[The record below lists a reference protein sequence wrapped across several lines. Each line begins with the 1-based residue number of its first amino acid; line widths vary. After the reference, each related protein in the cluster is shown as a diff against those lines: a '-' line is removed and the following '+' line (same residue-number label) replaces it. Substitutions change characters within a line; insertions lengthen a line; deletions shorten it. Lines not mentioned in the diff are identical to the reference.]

1 MPEGKDI
8 SLQEEVKLA
17 EAQVVHAKRKEREQ
31 RMEYHGLS
39 LDEVMGEDMELVLAE
54 EERILAEAALIRKK
68 RATSHQKIKPVV
80 VNSLEEFVKVIEE
93 TYFLEEETNL
103 VDLLLAK
110 VEDIEE
116 QVAQMT
122 VPSSQEVLQD
132 IKKLREFIVENV
144 ENVKIR

>member
-1 MPEGKDI
+1 MPGVKDI

-31 RMEYHGLS
+31 RMAYHGLS
-39 LDEVMGEDMELVLAE
+39 LDEVMGDEMELVLAE

-68 RATSHQKIKPVV
+68 RAQARQVKPVV
-80 VNSLEEFVKVIEE
+80 VHSLAEFVEALEVVYDSEKE
-93 TYFLEEETNL
+93 TSL
-103 VDLLLAK
+103 VDLLLTK

-122 VPSSQEVLQD
+122 TPSSQDVLQD
-132 IKKLREFIVENV
+132 IKNLREFIVENV
-144 ENVKIR
+144 ENINIR

>member
-17 EAQVVHAKRKEREQ
+17 EAQVVYAKRKEREQ

-68 RATSHQKIKPVV
+68 RAQARQVKPIVM
-80 VNSLEEFVKVIEE
+80 SDLSEFVEA
-93 TYFLEEETNL
+93 LEFVYYSKKETNL

>member
-1 MPEGKDI
+1 MPEDENI
-8 SLQEEVKLA
+8 SPQEEVKLA
-17 EAQVVHAKRKEREQ
+17 EAQVVYAKRKEREQ

-68 RATSHQKIKPVV
+68 KRAQARQVKPIVM
-80 VNSLEEFVKVIEE
+80 SDLSEFVEA
-93 TYFLEEETNL
+93 LEFVYYSKKETNL

-122 VPSSQEVLQD
+122 TPSSQEVLQN
-132 IKKLREFIVENV
+132 IKNLREFIVENI
-144 ENVKIR
+144 NIR

>member
-1 MPEGKDI
+1 MPGGKDI

-31 RMEYHGLS
+31 RMAYHGLS

-68 RATSHQKIKPVV
+68 RAQARQVKPVV
-80 VNSLEEFVKVIEE
+80 VHSLAEFVEA
-93 TYFLEEETNL
+93 LEVVYDSEKEANL

-116 QVAQMT
+116 KVAQMGT
-122 VPSSQEVLQD
+122 FSSLGVLQD
-132 IKKLREFIVENV
+132 IKNLREFIVENV
-144 ENVKIR
+144 ENIKIR

>member
-1 MPEGKDI
+1 MPGGKDI

-31 RMEYHGLS
+31 RMVYHGLS

-68 RATSHQKIKPVV
+68 RAQARQVKPVV
-80 VNSLEEFVKVIEE
+80 VHSLAEFVEALEIVYDSEKE
-93 TYFLEEETNL
+93 TSL
-103 VDLLLAK
+103 VDLLLTK

-116 QVAQMT
+116 KVAQMST
-122 VPSSQEVLQD
+122 FSSLGVLQD
-132 IKKLREFIVENV
+132 IKDLREFIVENI
-144 ENVKIR
+144 ENIKIR

>member
-31 RMEYHGLS
+31 RMVYYGLS
-39 LDEVMGEDMELVLAE
+39 LDEVMGDEMELILAE

-68 RATSHQKIKPVV
+68 WAQARQVKPIAMF
-80 VNSLEEFVKVIEE
+80 NLPKFVKALEVVYDSKKE
-93 TYFLEEETNL
+93 TSL
-103 VDLLLAK
+103 VDLLLTK

-122 VPSSQEVLQD
+122 VPSSQDVLQD
-132 IKKLREFIVENV
+132 IKNLREFIVENV
-144 ENVKIR
+144 ENIKIC

>member
-31 RMEYHGLS
+31 RMTYHGLS

-68 RATSHQKIKPVV
+68 RAQARQVKPIVV
-80 VNSLEEFVKVIEE
+80 HSLAEIVEA
-93 TYFLEEETNL
+93 LEIVYDSKKETNL
-103 VDLLLAK
+103 VNLLLTK

-116 QVAQMT
+116 KVAQMST
-122 VPSSQEVLQD
+122 FSSLGVLQD
-132 IKKLREFIVENV
+132 IKDLREFIVENI
-144 ENVKIR
+144 ENIKIR

>member
-1 MPEGKDI
+1 MPGGKDI

-31 RMEYHGLS
+31 RMTYHGLS

-68 RATSHQKIKPVV
+68 RAQARQVKPIVV
-80 VNSLEEFVKVIEE
+80 HSLAEIVEA
-93 TYFLEEETNL
+93 LEIVYDSKKETNL
-103 VDLLLAK
+103 VNLLLTK

-116 QVAQMT
+116 KVAQMST
-122 VPSSQEVLQD
+122 FSSLGVLQD
-132 IKKLREFIVENV
+132 IKDLREFIVENI
-144 ENVKIR
+144 ENIKIR

>member
-1 MPEGKDI
+1 MPGGKDI

-31 RMEYHGLS
+31 RMVYHGLS

-68 RATSHQKIKPVV
+68 RAQARQVKPVV
-80 VNSLEEFVKVIEE
+80 VLSLAEFVEALEIVYDSEKE
-93 TYFLEEETNL
+93 TSL
-103 VDLLLAK
+103 VDLLLTK

-116 QVAQMT
+116 KVAQMST
-122 VPSSQEVLQD
+122 FSSLGVLQD
-132 IKKLREFIVENV
+132 IKDLREFIVENI
-144 ENVKIR
+144 ENIKIR